1 MPWLLPG
8 SAGDLESG
16 ELAKKVIQSHAEI
29 SGVGVEPMRHKIQMP
44 CDASQVREL
53 GFNGGEQDSCAT
65 RARNSQLAALLMHR
79 VSKVVE

>member
-29 SGVGVEPMRHKIQMP
+29 SGVGVEPMRHKIQIRCLAM
-44 CDASQVREL
+44 Q
-53 GFNGGEQDSCAT
+53 
-65 RARNSQLAALLMHR
+65 ARFEN
-79 VSKVVE
+79 